1 MICLDSSFV
10 IDYWQGEEYTKG
22 FLVEMEDDFGIPTVA
37 LYELYVG
44 ALLSDSTGETIGSV
58 VDDLDW
64 AEPLGFDETAAR
76 TAATIDESLLDRG
89 ERINAMDVLIAA
101 TARAH
106 DATLIAT
113 DSHFERVPELE
124 LRNPQGR

>member
-10 IDYWQGEEYTKG
+10 IDYWQGEVYTKG
-22 FLVEMEDDFGIPTVA
+22 FLVETDDDFGIPTVA

-44 ALLSDSTGETIGSV
+44 ALLSDSTDETIGSV

-64 AEPLGFDETAAR
+64 AEPLGFDDDAAR
-76 TAATIDESLLDRG
+76 SAAMIDESLLQNG
-89 ERINAMDVLIAA
+89 ERVNAMDVLIAA

-106 DATLIAT
+106 EAPLVAT
-113 DSHFERVPELE
+113 DSHFERVPDLE
-124 LRNPQGR
+124 LRNPRDR

>member
-10 IDYWQGEEYTKG
+10 IDYWNGEEYTKR
-22 FLVEMEDDFGIPTVA
+22 FLLDAESDLGIPTVA

-44 ALLSDSTGETIGSV
+44 ALLSDSPDETIGSI

-64 AEPLGFDETAAR
+64 AEPLPFDESAAR
-76 TAATIDESLLDRG
+76 KAATIDDRLIDTG

-101 TARAH
+101 TALAH
-106 DATLIAT
+106 DARLVAT
-113 DSHFERVPELE
+113 DTHFERIAVLE
-124 LRNPQGR
+124 LHNPREA

>member
-1 MICLDSSFV
+1 MICLDSSFIV
-10 IDYWQGEEYTKG
+10 DYWNGEPYAKQFLLDTDEG
-22 FLVEMEDDFGIPTVA
+22 FAIPTVA

-44 ALLSDSTGETIGSV
+44 ALLADSPDETIDSV
-58 VDDLDW
+58 VEDLDW

-76 TAATIDESLLDRG
+76 NAATIDEHLIDRG

-106 DATLIAT
+106 DVPLVTA
-113 DSHFERVPELE
+113 DSHFDRVPELE
-124 LRNPQGR
+124 LRDPTA

>member
-10 IDYWQGEEYTKG
+10 IDYWQGEEYTKE
-22 FLVEMEDDFGIPTVA
+22 FLVETDDDVGIPTVA

-44 ALLSDSTGETIGSV
+44 ALLSDSPDETIGSV
-58 VDDLDW
+58 VEDLDW
-64 AEPLGFDETAAR
+64 AEPLGFDDAAR
-76 TAATIDESLLDRG
+76 TAARIDETLIDRG

-106 DATLIAT
+106 DATLVAT
-113 DSHFERVPELE
+113 DSHFERVPDLE
-124 LRNPQGR
+124 LRNPRG